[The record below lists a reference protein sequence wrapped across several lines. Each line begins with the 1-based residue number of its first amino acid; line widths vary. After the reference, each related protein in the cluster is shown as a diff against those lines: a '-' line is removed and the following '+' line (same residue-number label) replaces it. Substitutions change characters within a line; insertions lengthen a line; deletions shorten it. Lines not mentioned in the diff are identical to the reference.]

1 MGNLAQDFFD
11 LDFPFNMCT
20 DTINFQDLQ
29 YYVQVLQYEEP
40 LGYIHH
46 VKPSNIQTTCLISI
60 CRGCI
65 SFRPWEQQQQ
75 QRRKKEKQQVRQS
88 F

>member
-1 MGNLAQDFFD
+1 M
-11 LDFPFNMCT
+11 MCT

-40 LGYIHH
+40 LGYIHI
-46 VKPSNIQTTCLISI
+46 KPSNIQTTCLISI
-60 CRGCI
+60 FRGCI